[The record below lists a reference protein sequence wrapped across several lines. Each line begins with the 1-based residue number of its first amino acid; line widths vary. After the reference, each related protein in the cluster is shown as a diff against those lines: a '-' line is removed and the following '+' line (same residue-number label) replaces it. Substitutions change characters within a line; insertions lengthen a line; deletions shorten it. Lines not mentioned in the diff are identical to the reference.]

1 MWKSGKIHTY
11 LDIAHNAWM
20 GWDLLT
26 DANKGV
32 MESLL
37 KGIDKGLNSG
47 VSAYQQIGNTDNWN
61 NSSSPNSTVNGGTQQ
76 ADPTVYTKSKFYWDT
91 ADWCPYLLSGFTMN
105 VSNYNPLGKMA
116 AWETFNNVSSD
127 GSKVLQNYCGWN
139 PPDDVN
145 AENGADAS
153 GGNPACVQ
161 PCNAVVNWNF
171 VNNLLNYAGMMGAIY
186 KGVFDEAHGT
196 VWNGET
202 YPSILIDTAR
212 NGGAEEVYIANYKA
226 MAEEKTKAE
235 DKDAYIPEP
244 CASWCNVASTSLGQ
258 PSFGSNGEILHPSD
272 VTGTQIPFIS
282 FASLKPPGE
291 SDGCVTS
298 PLSAAADFASDE
310 PGQLLADGTQKGNPQ
325 ITSGAFLPGS
335 TCTTTALT
343 NGGAGSSGS
352 STCARFDTMC
362 GHQFTGGYGAK
373 VDGPNV
379 QPADAGPDNAGPIVT
394 DSNITYTDQTKTYM
408 MNCPPEAGVW
418 DMYQIDML
426 ASNFATFTDTG
437 SKKLYATSNNDSFWT
452 E

>member
-1 MWKSGKIHTY
+1 
-11 LDIAHNAWM
+11 
-20 GWDLLT
+20 
-26 DANKGV
+26 
-32 MESLL
+32 
-37 KGIDKGLNSG
+37 
-47 VSAYQQIGNTDNWN
+47 
-61 NSSSPNSTVNGGTQQ
+61 
-76 ADPTVYTKSKFYWDT
+76 
-91 ADWCPYLLSGFTMN
+91 
-105 VSNYNPLGKMA
+105 
-116 AWETFNNVSSD
+116 
-127 GSKVLQNYCGWN
+127 
-139 PPDDVN
+139 
-145 AENGADAS
+145 
-153 GGNPACVQ
+153 
-161 PCNAVVNWNF
+161 
-171 VNNLLNYAGMMGAIY
+171 MMGAIY

-226 MAEEKTKAE
+226 MIGEVVEPA
-235 DKDAYIPEP
+235 DKPGKNIPEP

-272 VTGTQIPFIS
+272 VKGTQIPFIS

-298 PLSAAADFASDE
+298 SLSDAPDFASDE
-310 PGQLLADGTQKGNPQ
+310 PGQLVSGKQKGNPQ

-379 QPADAGPDNAGPIVT
+379 QPADAGPDNAGSIVT